1 MWQNSKG
8 RPKDADVTPFNQISA
23 SQVTLSEISTNI
35 STLSDQQ
42 DTTNHRVDTFD
53 DYTRPCSDGRS
64 GCGEPSDRHLDNP
77 NRGIPRGGTP
87 GGSNRRRRSE
97 LP

>member
-8 RPKDADVTPFNQISA
+8 RPKDADVTPSNQISA
-23 SQVTLSEISTNI
+23 SQVALSEMSTKI

-42 DTTNHRVDTFD
+42 DTTNHMVDTFD

-64 GCGEPSDRHLDNP
+64 ERINRSGCHRDDA
-77 NRGIPRGGTP
+77 NRGIARGGTP
-87 GGSNRRRRSE
+87 GRNDRRSRS
-97 LP
+97 